1 MRQSRVFWWLL
12 RAGQAA
18 VVLEAALGGVLVL
31 MGRKESSLHLI
42 YGLLPLGISF
52 VAEQLRIAS
61 AQMVLD
67 RRGFE
72 STADVGQLPE
82 SEQRV
87 VVVSILQRELGV
99 MVLAALVIL
108 VLLIRAAGTGGLGA
122 RAYVVGPPAST
133 PLVAAVGGRSRCC
146 EVLRWRASHKPA
158 PGVGIPSPPPRR
170 LLHRASG
177 TCQCTMSVPY
187 APSAWS
193 DRIEEAI
200 R

>member
-1 MRQSRVFWWLL
+1 MKLVHLVVGILSLALMGSAGIWGAWCWYRVRHSPWFWRLL

-18 VVLEAALGGVLVL
+18 VVIEAALGGVLVL
-31 MGRKESSLHLI
+31 MGHKESSLHLI

-67 RRGFE
+67 SRGFE
-72 STADVGQLPE
+72 STEAVGDLPE

-108 VLLIRAAGTGGLGA
+108 VLLIRAAGTGG
-122 RAYVVGPPAST
+122 
-133 PLVAAVGGRSRCC
+133 
-146 EVLRWRASHKPA
+146 
-158 PGVGIPSPPPRR
+158 
-170 LLHRASG
+170 
-177 TCQCTMSVPY
+177 
-187 APSAWS
+187 
-193 DRIEEAI
+193 
-200 R
+200 